1 LKIIFLSRLAI
12 WKMHFVKNNFKLLFI
27 KIYVRAFSPYLS
39 QMIFINIYFD
49 GKYSLTNDATY
60 IGYVN

>member
-1 LKIIFLSRLAI
+1 
-12 WKMHFVKNNFKLLFI
+12 MHFVKNNFKLLFI
-27 KIYVRAFSPYLS
+27 KIYVCAFSPYLS